1 MFLLFSGLKRGL
13 EKFEIPT
20 ALTLIGESWTPESGV
35 ITAAFKLKRK
45 VIQNI
50 YQRDIDKMY
59 AWFEFKKVEFSKKEE
74 KKTSAINNKNCLI
87 HNWKKDSS
95 TKISVKSYLFWII
108 WDQIYSKQF
117 NSKKSFNFIKFL
129 ASYWFLE

>member
-1 MFLLFSGLKRGL
+1 MKVNCDLLCNSVFNMYLFLLFSGLKRGL

-59 AWFEFKKVEFSKKEE
+59 A
-74 KKTSAINNKNCLI
+74 
-87 HNWKKDSS
+87 
-95 TKISVKSYLFWII
+95 
-108 WDQIYSKQF
+108 
-117 NSKKSFNFIKFL
+117 
-129 ASYWFLE
+129 

>member
-1 MFLLFSGLKRGL
+1 MSQLSPVCTGPPLLRFEKYVRTKTNMFLLFSGLKRGL

-59 AWFEFKKVEFSKKEE
+59 A
-74 KKTSAINNKNCLI
+74 
-87 HNWKKDSS
+87 
-95 TKISVKSYLFWII
+95 
-108 WDQIYSKQF
+108 
-117 NSKKSFNFIKFL
+117 
-129 ASYWFLE
+129 

>member
-1 MFLLFSGLKRGL
+1 MGIHTRNTQLPLLFPSKLHLEATGHQLGKVLNYKDLILDIEVQEAVLKELSKHGLKRGL

-59 AWFEFKKVEFSKKEE
+59 A
-74 KKTSAINNKNCLI
+74 
-87 HNWKKDSS
+87 
-95 TKISVKSYLFWII
+95 
-108 WDQIYSKQF
+108 
-117 NSKKSFNFIKFL
+117 
-129 ASYWFLE
+129 

>member
-1 MFLLFSGLKRGL
+1 MTCHGHTNIWKVWTKTIFFLLFSGLKRGL

-59 AWFEFKKVEFSKKEE
+59 AWFWIQKKIIFKKKA
-74 KKTSAINNKNCLI
+74 KT
-87 HNWKKDSS
+87 
-95 TKISVKSYLFWII
+95 
-108 WDQIYSKQF
+108 
-117 NSKKSFNFIKFL
+117 IKRI
-129 ASYWFLE
+129 A

>member
-1 MFLLFSGLKRGL
+1 MSLLFSGLKRGL

-59 AWFEFKKVEFSKKEE
+59 AWFEFKKSWIFSKGRKKQTYAILQKQEQKLLNSQLK
-74 KKTSAINNKNCLI
+74 KKTA
-87 HNWKKDSS
+87 
-95 TKISVKSYLFWII
+95 VQKSL
-108 WDQIYSKQF
+108 
-117 NSKKSFNFIKFL
+117 
-129 ASYWFLE
+129 